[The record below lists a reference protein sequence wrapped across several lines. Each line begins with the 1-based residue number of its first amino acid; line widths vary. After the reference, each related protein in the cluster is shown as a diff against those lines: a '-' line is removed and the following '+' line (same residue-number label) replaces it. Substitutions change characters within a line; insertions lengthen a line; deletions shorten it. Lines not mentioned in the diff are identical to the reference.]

1 MHHNWSEKE
10 IIRFYEIQL
19 EKGTIREGGA
29 AYKRMLKFKDKLEE
43 QFKKKRMLRMRR
55 MNKLMQS
62 KNGKSSK

>member
-19 EKGTIREGGA
+19 EKGTISEGGA